1 MSTRL
6 AGAGRVAMPLCLLLC
21 AVPAHGPSAAE
32 PESIMVTGS
41 RLPGAVRADDSNV
54 TVLDRA
60 QIKERHASS
69 VVELLRTIPG
79 MVVEQAGGR
88 GSVASVFTR
97 GAKPNFTLV
106 LLDGVR
112 LNDPTNTRG
121 GSFDFAT
128 LSLDDIDRVEIIRGP
143 SSAIYGSDAV
153 GGVINIITRKGT
165 DHFTGDAEAAIGQ
178 YGFWQSAAELR
189 GPVAGATASLG
200 VSRLDNGR
208 PVDGSQFRGSVL
220 NGSVTAAPWDRAKL
234 VLTGRYSVSDAASF
248 PDSSGGPLLA
258 VIRDLDR
265 RQIDE
270 GILGAALDLNL
281 ASWLSQGLAYGLY
294 GRSSDE
300 TSPGV
305 APSAQDP
312 SGVPRSTDAVTYRR
326 NEITWINR
334 ASLDPDAALV
344 LGLDTLLE
352 SGVDDGALFFG
363 RFQLPTRYALDRT
376 IWSGFSEA
384 RYAPFAFLEVSAGA
398 REDVPTHAPAHFSP
412 KLAARGTS
420 AATGTVL
427 ELDWGEGFKL
437 PSLYALGN
445 PLVGDPH
452 LLPEQSRSLEAGLT
466 QELGVLPGR
475 IKLNAYD
482 THYADLIDFDP
493 VAFKLVNLS
502 QARMRGGELALE
514 VEPAGRVNL
523 SPFLAYSLARNQATG
538 APLRDVP
545 RWQAGG
551 TLRWQAIDNV
561 TVALTAFHVGSL
573 IDNSVP
579 TGDVRLP
586 GYQRV
591 DCAVTWAFRA
601 DARVYVAVENLLDAQ
616 YQEAIGFPAPGLVAR
631 TGLALSF

>member
-1 MSTRL
+1 MPWPPPAEQAAAALNIHPMSTRL

-60 QIKERHASS
+60 QIEERHASS

-128 LSLDDIDRVEIIRGP
+128 LSLDDIDRVEIIRSP

-234 VLTGRYSVSDAASF
+234 VLTGRYSVSDAPPSR
-248 PDSSGGPLLA
+248 
-258 VIRDLDR
+258 IR
-265 RQIDE
+265 
-270 GILGAALDLNL
+270 A
-281 ASWLSQGLAYGLY
+281 
-294 GRSSDE
+294 
-300 TSPGV
+300 
-305 APSAQDP
+305 
-312 SGVPRSTDAVTYRR
+312 
-326 NEITWINR
+326 
-334 ASLDPDAALV
+334 
-344 LGLDTLLE
+344 
-352 SGVDDGALFFG
+352 
-363 RFQLPTRYALDRT
+363 
-376 IWSGFSEA
+376 
-384 RYAPFAFLEVSAGA
+384 
-398 REDVPTHAPAHFSP
+398 
-412 KLAARGTS
+412 AARC
-420 AATGTVL
+420 
-427 ELDWGEGFKL
+427 
-437 PSLYALGN
+437 
-445 PLVGDPH
+445 
-452 LLPEQSRSLEAGLT
+452 
-466 QELGVLPGR
+466 
-475 IKLNAYD
+475 
-482 THYADLIDFDP
+482 
-493 VAFKLVNLS
+493 
-502 QARMRGGELALE
+502 
-514 VEPAGRVNL
+514 
-523 SPFLAYSLARNQATG
+523 SP
-538 APLRDVP
+538 
-545 RWQAGG
+545 
-551 TLRWQAIDNV
+551 
-561 TVALTAFHVGSL
+561 
-573 IDNSVP
+573 
-579 TGDVRLP
+579 
-586 GYQRV
+586 
-591 DCAVTWAFRA
+591 
-601 DARVYVAVENLLDAQ
+601 
-616 YQEAIGFPAPGLVAR
+616 
-631 TGLALSF
+631 